1 MEKENTYE
9 YKFDTVS
16 PPKDRIYED
25 RVMHYYE
32 NHSDE
37 PPRELILKLGK
48 KITDRILYKIPWMP
62 KVGETLTTKDPE
74 YWGLAAMVTDEMAEV
89 ALKMKVHKG
98 MTLPEIQKATGKD
111 SEYLE
116 NILQE
121 MAMVGLIEYN
131 WENPTRTKQYVLPMF
146 VPGSAEFFNMKWEN
160 IVEHPQVANFFERMT
175 QLPLEKITPMV
186 PPGGAGIGMHVIPV
200 EKAIEMENQSVSVEH
215 ISHWLDKYDGKY
227 AAGPCSCRYSRAICG
242 EGCADDPEDWCIGV
256 GDMADYLVETNKGHY
271 ITREKVMEILQR
283 AEDNG
288 FVHQITNID
297 GENKIF
303 AICNCQVKV
312 CNALRTSQL
321 FNTPNM
327 SRSAYVARVETK
339 DCVACGKCVEY
350 CPAGAVK
357 LGQKLC
363 TKDGGYI
370 EYPKQELPDTVKW
383 SEEKWSP
390 DYRDK
395 NRINCYDTG
404 TAPCKTACPA
414 HIAVQGYLKM
424 AAQGRYTDALA
435 LIKKD
440 NPFPAVCGRVCNRR
454 CEDACTRGTI
464 DQAVAIDEVKKF
476 IAQKDLDSDSRYIPE
491 KVIPSN
497 RGEFKNKIAIIGAG
511 PAGLSCAY
519 YLALTGY
526 RPVVFE
532 KNEKPGGMLTY
543 GIPSYKLEKDIIE
556 AEIDVIREL
565 GVEIRCGVEV
575 GKDITFDELREQ
587 GYEAFYI
594 AIGCQGSR
602 SAGIAGEDA
611 DGVMSAVDIL
621 HQISENHSIDL
632 NGKKTVVIGGGNVA
646 VDVARSVKRC
656 GADVL
661 GMYCL
666 EERDSMPASD
676 EEISETEEEGIT
688 INNGWGPKE
697 ILTENGKVTGIILK
711 KCISV
716 LDSDGNFSPQYDE
729 DDTITLE
736 CDNVY
741 LSIGQSVEWGN
752 MLENENVEFIRG
764 NYPAA
769 DSLTYQ
775 TAQKDIFVGGDV
787 YTGPKFAIDA
797 IAAGREG
804 AESIHRFVHYN
815 ASLTI
820 GRNRRDFIELDKDN
834 IRIDSYDNSS
844 RQIPDTDKTVDIK
857 KLFRDCHKPF
867 TEEQVKIETAR
878 CLGCGASVVDENK
891 CIGCGVCT
899 TKCEFDAIRL
909 HRERPECS
917 TMVNS
922 DDKMKAIL
930 PYMIKR
936 QFKIKQAKKGR

>member
-9 YKFDTVS
+9 YKFDTVK
-16 PPKDRIYED
+16 PPKDRVYED

-48 KITDRILYKIPWMP
+48 KITDRILYKIPWVP
-62 KVGETLTTKDPE
+62 KIGKTMTVNDPE
-74 YWGLAAMVTDEMAEV
+74 YWGLAAMVTDEMAEI

-111 SEYLE
+111 ADYLE

-121 MAMVGLIEYN
+121 MANVGLIEYN

-146 VPGSAEFFNMKWEN
+146 VPGSAEFFNMKWDN

-200 EKAIEMENQSVSVEH
+200 EKAIEMENESASVEH

-327 SRSAYVARVETK
+327 SRSAYVARVEAK
-339 DCVACGKCVEY
+339 DCVACGRCVEY

-363 TKDGGYI
+363 TKDGGHI
-370 EYPKQELPDTVKW
+370 EYPKQELPDTNEW
-383 SEEKWSP
+383 SEDKWSP

-424 AAQGRYTDALA
+424 ASQGRYTDALA
-435 LIKKD
+435 LIKKE

-464 DQAVAIDEVKKF
+464 DQAVAIDEVKRF
-476 IAQKDLDSDSRYIPE
+476 IAQQDLNADKRYIPK

-497 RGEFKNKIAIIGAG
+497 RGEFKNKIAIIGGG

-519 YLALTGY
+519 YLAVTGY
-526 RPVVFE
+526 RPTVFE

-543 GIPSYKLEKDIIE
+543 GIPSYKLEKDVVE
-556 AEIDVIREL
+556 AEIDIIRQL
-565 GVEIRCGVEV
+565 GVEIKCGVEV
-575 GKDITFDELREQ
+575 GKDITLNELREQ

-602 SAGIAGEDA
+602 KAGIAGEDA
-611 DGVMSAVDIL
+611 KGVMSAVDIL
-621 HQISENHSIDL
+621 HTIAENQSLDL
-632 NGKKTVVIGGGNVA
+632 NGRKTVVIGGGNVA

-666 EERDSMPASD
+666 ESRGEMPAST
-676 EEISETEEEGIT
+676 EEIFETEDEGIT
-688 INNGWGPKE
+688 IQNGWGPKE
-697 ILTENGKVTGIILK
+697 ILTENGKVKGIVLK
-711 KCISV
+711 KCLSV
-716 LDSDGNFSPQYDE
+716 TNESGRFDPQYDE
-729 DDTITLE
+729 NDTVTID

-741 LSIGQSVEWGN
+741 LSIGQSIDWGDMLKYEDVELAQGGRPN
-752 MLENENVEFIRG
+752 
-764 NYPAA
+764 A

-797 IAAGREG
+797 IAAGKEG

-820 GRNRRDFIELDKDN
+820 GRNRRDFIELDKNN
-834 IRIDSYDNSS
+834 IKIESYDNSS
-844 RQIPDTDKTVDIK
+844 RQIPGMDKSINHRTS
-857 KLFRDCHKPF
+857 FRDAHKPF
-867 TEEQVKIETAR
+867 SEEQVKIETAR

-899 TKCEFDAIRL
+899 TKCEFDAIKL
-909 HRERPECS
+909 HREHPECS

-936 QFKIKQAKKGR
+936 KIAIKKAKKG

>member
-9 YKFDTVS
+9 YKFDTVK
-16 PPKDRIYED
+16 PPKDRVYED

-48 KITDRILYKIPWMP
+48 KITDRILYKIPWVP
-62 KVGETLTTKDPE
+62 KIGETMTVNDPE
-74 YWGLAAMVTDEMAEV
+74 YWGLAAMVTDEMAEI

-111 SEYLE
+111 ADYLE

-121 MAMVGLIEYN
+121 MANVGLIEYN

-146 VPGSAEFFNMKWEN
+146 VPGSAEFFNMKWDN

-200 EKAIEMENQSVSVEH
+200 EKAIEMENESASVEH

-327 SRSAYVARVETK
+327 SRSAYVARVEAK
-339 DCVACGKCVEY
+339 DCVACGRCVEY

-363 TKDGGYI
+363 NKDGGHI
-370 EYPKQELPDTVKW
+370 EYPKQELPDTNEW
-383 SEEKWSP
+383 SEDKWSP

-424 AAQGRYTDALA
+424 ASQGRYTDALA
-435 LIKKD
+435 LIKKE

-464 DQAVAIDEVKKF
+464 DQAVAIDEVKRF
-476 IAQKDLDSDSRYIPE
+476 IAQQDLDADKRYIPK

-497 RGEFKNKIAIIGAG
+497 RGEFKNKIAIIGGG

-519 YLALTGY
+519 YLAVTGY
-526 RPVVFE
+526 RPTVFE

-543 GIPSYKLEKDIIE
+543 GIPSYKLEKDVVE
-556 AEIDVIREL
+556 AEIDIIRQL
-565 GVEIRCGVEV
+565 GVEIKCGVEV
-575 GKDITFDELREQ
+575 GKDITLNELREQ

-602 SAGIAGEDA
+602 KAGIPGEDA
-611 DGVMSAVDIL
+611 KGVMSAVDVL
-621 HQISENHSIDL
+621 HAIAENQSLDL
-632 NGKKTVVIGGGNVA
+632 NGRKTVVIGGGNVA

-666 EERDSMPASD
+666 ESRGEMPAST
-676 EEISETEEEGIT
+676 EEIFETEDEGIT
-688 INNGWGPKE
+688 IQNGWGPKE
-697 ILTENGKVTGIILK
+697 ILTENGKVKGIVLK
-711 KCISV
+711 KCLSV
-716 LDSDGNFSPQYDE
+716 TNESGRFDPQYDE
-729 DDTITLE
+729 NDTVTID

-741 LSIGQSVEWGN
+741 LSIGQSIDWGDMLKDEDVELAQGGRPN
-752 MLENENVEFIRG
+752 
-764 NYPAA
+764 A

-797 IAAGREG
+797 IAAGKEG

-820 GRNRRDFIELDKDN
+820 GRNRRDFIELDKNN
-834 IRIDSYDNSS
+834 IKIEAYDNSS
-844 RQIPDTDKTVDIK
+844 RQIPGMDKSINHRTS
-857 KLFRDCHKPF
+857 FRDAHKPF
-867 TEEQVKIETAR
+867 SEEQVKIETAR

-899 TKCEFDAIRL
+899 TKCEFDAIKL
-909 HRERPECS
+909 HREHPECS

-936 QFKIKQAKKGR
+936 KIAIKKAKKG